1 MAFYGREKELQ
12 QLKNFFHSDRENL
25 AVVYGRRRV
34 GKSELLR
41 ASLCS
46 DDIPFVFLQCRTT
59 SLKSNVDDLMLLARS
74 EFGLP
79 DLKFDDIESA
89 FKYIYAAMKDR
100 RGILVLDEYPY
111 LRELLPGCDS
121 FIQYLVDENRGAGLK
136 LVLCGSYL
144 DVMKGMLEYKSPLY
158 GRAGLNLHVEPMD
171 YFDSAL
177 FYPTFSDEDKV
188 RLYSVFGGVP
198 FYNAKIDGNLS
209 VRENIIRLLT
219 SKDAVLANEVSYLL
233 MLEISKISN
242 AERVFETIAN
252 GITKFT
258 DILAKSGFSSSPAL
272 VDILKKLVEMG
283 LLKKVTP
290 INDEN
295 NRKKTSYKINDNLIN
310 FYYRYVFKYQSR
322 LSVFPAEKVFDAYIA
337 DDFETKYV
345 PKAFE
350 EIVKQFLIRENLA
363 GRIEPPFFKIGSFWY
378 DLPKLRKNGEFDVVT
393 QDDDGYAAYECK
405 FKGHPMTEAQVEQEI
420 EQVKASPLPAT
431 RFGFVARSGFENVSA
446 APDRRFYSLADLYR
460 KEQDCSVSPDSDE
473 SE

>member
-12 QLKNFFHSDRENL
+12 QLKTFFHSDRENL

-79 DLKFDDIESA
+79 DLKFDDVESA

-111 LRELLPGCDS
+111 LRELLPGFDS

-295 NRKKTSYKINDNLIN
+295 NRKKTCYKINDNLIN
-310 FYYRYVFKYQSR
+310 
-322 LSVFPAEKVFDAYIA
+322 
-337 DDFETKYV
+337 
-345 PKAFE
+345 
-350 EIVKQFLIRENLA
+350 
-363 GRIEPPFFKIGSFWY
+363 
-378 DLPKLRKNGEFDVVT
+378 
-393 QDDDGYAAYECK
+393 
-405 FKGHPMTEAQVEQEI
+405 
-420 EQVKASPLPAT
+420 
-431 RFGFVARSGFENVSA
+431 
-446 APDRRFYSLADLYR
+446 
-460 KEQDCSVSPDSDE
+460 
-473 SE
+473 

>member
-1 MAFYGREKELQ
+1 MPFFGREKELQ
-12 QLKNFFHSDRENL
+12 QLKKFFHSERENL

-41 ASLCS
+41 ASLCG
-46 DDIPFVFLQCRTT
+46 DEIPFVFLQCRTT
-59 SLKSNVDDLMLLARS
+59 SLKSNVDDLMLLAQS
-74 EFGLP
+74 EFDLP
-79 DLKFDDIESA
+79 ALKFDDIESA
-89 FKYIYAAMKDR
+89 LKYIYDSMKDR

-121 FIQYLVDENRGAGLK
+121 FIQYLVDQQRGSGLK

-198 FYNAKIDGNLS
+198 FYNAKIDANLS
-209 VRENIIRLLT
+209 VRENIIQLLT
-219 SKDAVLANEVSYLL
+219 AKDAVLANEVSYLL
-233 MLEISKISN
+233 MMEISKISN

-252 GITKFT
+252 GAVKFS
-258 DILAKSGFSSSPAL
+258 DIMDKSGFSSSPAL
-272 VDILKKLVEMG
+272 SDILKKLVEMG
-283 LLKKVTP
+283 LLRKVSP

-295 NRKKTSYKINDNLIN
+295 NKKKTTYRINDNLIN

-322 LSVFPAEKVFDAYIA
+322 LAVFPVERVFDSYIA

-363 GRIEPPFFKIGSFWY
+363 GRIEPPFFKIGSYWY

-393 QDDDGYAAYECK
+393 EDDDGYVCYECK
-405 FKGHPMTEAQVEQEI
+405 FKGHPMTESQVAQEV
-420 EQVKASPLPAT
+420 EQVKASPLPAK
-431 RFGFVARSGFENVSA
+431 RFGFVARSGFEGVLKV
-446 APDRRFYSLADLYR
+446 PERRFYSLGDIY
-460 KEQDCSVSPDSDE
+460 KE
-473 SE
+473 